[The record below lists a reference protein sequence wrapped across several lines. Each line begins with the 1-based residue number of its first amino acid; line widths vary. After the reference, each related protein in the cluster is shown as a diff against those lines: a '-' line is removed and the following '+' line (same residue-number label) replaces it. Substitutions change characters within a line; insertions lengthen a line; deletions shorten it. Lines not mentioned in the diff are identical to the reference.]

1 MKHRSLLIALLL
13 IASACS
19 AAADPTFTV
28 PESTESPDSTASPA
42 PTTFGTVVTPS
53 GGTGTNG
60 DGVAAEVI
68 LDPIDQESLPNGL
81 SFLTLDWKTD
91 WGKRTVD
98 LSSIFVGINAP
109 DPRDRIA
116 PLDGPNYSSV
126 ADSQWLAENEP
137 GVLLVLGD
145 EAKFY
150 PLSIMTRHE
159 IVNDTVADV
168 PVSVTF
174 CPLCNTALVFD
185 RRLDGETLRL
195 GVSGLLRRSDMVMWD
210 DLTDSLWQQITGVGI
225 VGEHAGDQL
234 TTLPS
239 RIVSFGSFSREFP
252 EGLALS
258 EDQAF
263 GFSYGRN
270 PYVSYSSS
278 AAPISS
284 FFRDTLDP
292 RLPALSRVV
301 GVDEGGQVKGYA
313 FEALAEIRAV
323 NDVVGG
329 VPVVIFWGDEATSDA
344 LDARTISN
352 GAGIG
357 TASAYLST
365 VGGQV
370 LTFEALDDL
379 TFRDIETG
387 STWSILGN
395 AVGGP
400 LTGETLDLALHRN
413 EFFFAWAAFFP
424 TAELWGAD
432 S

>member
-1 MKHRSLLIALLL
+1 MKHRSYILALLL
-13 IASACS
+13 VASACS
-19 AAADPTFTV
+19 VDADTTSTTTERTRSADPTTL
-28 PESTESPDSTASPA
+28 
-42 PTTFGTVVTPS
+42 GTVVASAGQNS
-53 GGTGTNG
+53 GTDG
-60 DGVAAEVI
+60 DRVAAEVI

-81 SFLTLDWKTD
+81 SFLTLDWTTD
-91 WGKRTVD
+91 WGRRTVD
-98 LSSIFVGINAP
+98 LSSIFVGINTP

-116 PLDGPNYSSV
+116 PLDNPSYSSV
-126 ADSQWLAENEP
+126 AESQWLAENEP

-145 EAKFY
+145 EVKFY

-159 IVNDTVADV
+159 IVNDTVDGV
-168 PVSVTF
+168 PVSVIY
-174 CPLCNTALVFD
+174 CPLCNTGLVFD
-185 RRLDGETLRL
+185 RRLEGETLRL

-210 DLTDSLWQQITGVGI
+210 DLTDSLWQQITGAGI

-234 TTLPS
+234 TILPS
-239 RIVSFGSFSREFP
+239 RIVSFGLFSREFP

-263 GFSYGRN
+263 GFSYGLN
-270 PYVSYSSS
+270 PYVQYSSS
-278 AAPISS
+278 TAPIPS
-284 FFRDTLDP
+284 FFQDKLDL

-313 FEALAEIRAV
+313 FGALSESRAV

-329 VPVVIFWGDEATSDA
+329 VPIVIFWGDEATSDA
-344 LDARTISN
+344 LDVRSISS

-365 VGGQV
+365 VGEQV

-387 STWSILGN
+387 STWSIFGN
-395 AVGGP
+395 ALDGP
-400 LTGETLDLALHRN
+400 LVGEMLGLALHRN

-424 TAELWGAD
+424 DAELWGVD

>member
-13 IASACS
+13 VASACS
-19 AAADPTFTV
+19 ATADPTLTV
-28 PESTESPDSTASPA
+28 RESTASPD
-42 PTTFGTVVTPS
+42 PTGGTVVTPS
-53 GGTGTNG
+53 AEEGTNG
-60 DGVAAEVI
+60 DGVVAEVI

-81 SFLTLDWKTD
+81 AFLTLDWTTD

-116 PLDGPNYSSV
+116 PLDGPDYSSV

-137 GVLLVLGD
+137 GVLLIMGD

-159 IVNDTVADV
+159 IVNDTVDDV
-168 PVSVTF
+168 PVSVTY
-174 CPLCNTALVFD
+174 CPLCNTGLVFD
-185 RRLDGETLRL
+185 RRLGGETLRL
-195 GVSGLLRRSDMVMWD
+195 GVSGLLCRSDMVMWGD
-210 DLTDSLWQQITGVGI
+210 PTDSLWQQITGIGI

-234 TTLPS
+234 TILPS

-258 EDQAF
+258 EDQVF
-263 GFSYGRN
+263 GFRYGGN

-278 AAPISS
+278 TAPIPS

-292 RLPALSRVV
+292 RSPALSRVV
-301 GVDEGGQVKGYA
+301 GVDEGGQVKGFA

-344 LDARTISN
+344 LDARIISD

-365 VGGQV
+365 VGDQV
-370 LTFEALDDL
+370 LTFEPLDDL

-395 AVGGP
+395 ALDGP
-400 LTGETLDLALHRN
+400 LAGETLGLALHRN

-424 TAELWGAD
+424 DAELWGAN